1 MSAGHDDEDDDL
13 GGRPSLPLP
22 LVRHDAGRG
31 RPSTPSAPPIPSS
44 PTSARGAPPV
54 SGAPAPSSPTSA
66 RGLPRV
72 AGAAAPGAPTS
83 SRGFLDDDEP
93 AVTQRS
99 TASVRPF
106 PLVRTA
112 PPTAEAAAPAE
123 ALLKVSD
130 LRVSFTADGRVT
142 RVLDR
147 VSFTVPRGR
156 TVALVGESGCGKT
169 ITALSI
175 LRLLP
180 APYASIDGGSIELD
194 GQDLLAL
201 GEREMRA
208 VRGGKIGMIFQ
219 EPMTSLNPVYTVG
232 AQIAEAIR
240 LHRPMSR
247 GDARL
252 YAVSLL
258 RKVGF
263 PEPEVRANSYPH
275 ELSGGMRQRVMI
287 AMALAPGPS
296 LLIADE
302 PTTALDMTT
311 QAQILDLLERL
322 KAETSMSLLL
332 IAHDLAVVGELAD
345 DIVVLYAGVVVEQGP
360 ARNVLAAP
368 SHPYTRSLL
377 RSIPARGFRPHRVRG
392 QRSLRLPTIPG
403 GLPDLRDPPR
413 GCRFQDRCEAVFD
426 RCRAEPPDLYAVP
439 PGAGRHAAR
448 CFLLA
453 GAGRPGEEGAA

>member
-1 MSAGHDDEDDDL
+1 MSTGKDDEDDDL

-22 LVRHDAGRG
+22 LIRHDAGRG
-31 RPSTPSAPPIPSS
+31 RPITPSDPPPVPSAPTSPGAPPVPSAPMS
-44 PTSARGAPPV
+44 ARGVPMSARGAPM
-54 SGAPAPSSPTSA
+54 SA
-66 RGLPRV
+66 RGAR
-72 AGAAAPGAPTS
+72 A
-83 SRGFLDDDEP
+83 DDDEP

-99 TASVRPF
+99 VPSGRPF
-106 PLVRTA
+106 PLLRTTA
-112 PPTAEAAAPAE
+112 PPPSAEAAPPAE

-142 RVLDR
+142 RVLDG

-169 ITALSI
+169 VTALSI

-180 APYASIDGGSIELD
+180 APYASIDGGSIELE
-194 GQDLLAL
+194 GKDLLAL

-208 VRGGKIGMIFQ
+208 VRGGKIAMIFQ

-322 KAETSMSLLL
+322 KAESSMSLLL

-360 ARNVLAAP
+360 ARDVLAAP

-392 QRSLRLPTIPG
+392 ERALRLPTIPG

-426 RCRAEPPDLYAVP
+426 RCRAEPPDLYSTPPAP
-439 PGAGRHAAR
+439 PGAGHHAAR

-453 GAGRPGEEGAA
+453 GPGRPGAEGAA

>member
-1 MSAGHDDEDDDL
+1 MSNGQDDEDDDL

-31 RPSTPSAPPIPSS
+31 RPPTPGAPPSPNAPPWPGAATSPSAPS
-44 PTSARGAPPV
+44 
-54 SGAPAPSSPTSA
+54 
-66 RGLPRV
+66 
-72 AGAAAPGAPTS
+72 APGAPTS
-83 SRGFLDDDEP
+83 APGLSPAPGAPTSARGFLDDDEP

-99 TASVRPF
+99 VSVRPI
-106 PLVRTA
+106 PLLRTA
-112 PPTAEAAAPAE
+112 PPSAGEEAAPPE

-130 LRVSFTADGRVT
+130 LRVSFTADGRVA

-147 VSFTVPRGR
+147 VSFAVPRGR

-194 GQDLLAL
+194 GKDLLAL

-232 AQIAEAIR
+232 AQIAEAVR

-252 YAVSLL
+252 YAVNLL
-258 RKVGF
+258 RRVGF
-263 PEPEVRANSYPH
+263 PEPEVRASSYPH

-311 QAQILDLLERL
+311 QAQILDLLERI
-322 KAETSMSLLL
+322 KAETGMSLLL

-360 ARNVLAAP
+360 ARRVLAAP

-377 RSIPARGFRPHRVRG
+377 RSIPARGLRPHRVRG

-426 RCRAEPPDLYAVP
+426 RCRAEPPDMYAVP
-439 PGAGRHAAR
+439 PGAGHHAAR

-453 GAGRPGEEGAA
+453 GPGRPGEEGAA